1 MDKEIIKYLSIY
13 AFIPFYLAATYL
25 GARQIF
31 PVFYDQFVGQGI
43 NSVFAFFYACS
54 SALQA
59 TKWVHVALVFTV
71 LPWAWATKWLME
83 RFGK

>member
-1 MDKEIIKYLSIY
+1 MSKEMIKYCSIY
-13 AFIPFYLAATYL
+13 AFMAFYLAASYL

-31 PVFYDQFVGQGI
+31 PVFYDQFIGQGI

-54 SALQA
+54 SAINA
-59 TKWVHVALVFTV
+59 TKWVPVALVFTI
-71 LPWAWATKWLME
+71 LPWAWATNWIME